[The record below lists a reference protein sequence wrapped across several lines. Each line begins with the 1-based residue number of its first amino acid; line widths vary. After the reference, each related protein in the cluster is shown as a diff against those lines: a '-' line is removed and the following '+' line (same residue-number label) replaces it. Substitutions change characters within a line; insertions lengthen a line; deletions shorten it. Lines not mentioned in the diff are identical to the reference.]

1 MPESPES
8 FTPRKRWGQN
18 FLINSGA
25 CDTIVR
31 AFTPRPDDRV
41 IEIGPGKGA
50 LTRKLAGR
58 VGRLLLIE
66 VDPILAGLLRA
77 EYPPRTEVSGA
88 GEAGFGA
95 AGEVQV
101 VEGDVLRADWA
112 ELLARIDA
120 APDRPARIL
129 GNLPF
134 NIATAVIL
142 RLLHLGPLVRDLMLM
157 VQREVAERILSPP
170 GRKSYGGLSVLCQTY
185 ARVDSILRLGP
196 GSFRPRPKVDSEVVR
211 LLLHDPGGIAAEHP
225 ELLSNMLRAAFAQR
239 RKTLQNNLAQ
249 LTRRGPGGEFLGHAG
264 AKALLESAGIDP
276 RARAESVPVAGFL
289 SLAEAWRTL

>member
-1 MPESPES
+1 MPESPER

-31 AFTPRPDDRV
+31 AFAPRPDDRV

-77 EYPPRTEVSGA
+77 EYPPRTEGPGVGVDA
-88 GEAGFGA
+88 G
-95 AGEVQV
+95 GEVQV
-101 VEGDVLRADWA
+101 VEGDVLQVDWA
-112 ELLARIDA
+112 DLLARIDA

-142 RLLHLGPLVRDLMLM
+142 RLLHLGPMVRDLMLM

-170 GRKSYGGLSVLCQTY
+170 GRKSYGGLSILCQTY

-211 LLLHDPGGIAAEHP
+211 LLLREPGGIATEHP
-225 ELLSNMLRAAFAQR
+225 ELLSKLLRAAFAQR

-249 LTRRGPGGEFLGHAG
+249 LTRRGPGGELLGHAG
-264 AKALLESAGIDP
+264 ALALLESAGLDP

>member
-1 MPESPES
+1 MPETPER
-8 FTPRKRWGQN
+8 FIPRKRWGQN

-66 VDPILAGLLRA
+66 VDPALAGLLRA
-77 EYPPRTEVSGA
+77 EFTIPTAGPGSGGA
-88 GEAGFGA
+88 GDVQIVEA
-95 AGEVQV
+95 
-101 VEGDVLRADWA
+101 DVLQADWGG
-112 ELLARIDA
+112 LLARIDA
-120 APDRPARIL
+120 GPDRPARII

-142 RLLHLGPLVRDLMLM
+142 RLLHLRPLVRDLMIM
-157 VQREVAERILSPP
+157 VQREVAERIASPP

-211 LLLHDPGGIAAEHP
+211 LALRDPGELATRHP
-225 ELLSNMLRAAFAQR
+225 DLLSDLLRAAFAQR
-239 RKTLQNNLAQ
+239 RKTLQNNLAR
-249 LTRRGPGGEFLGHAG
+249 LTRRGAGGEFLGHAG
-264 AKALLESAGIDP
+264 AQALLEAAGVDP

-289 SLAEAWRTL
+289 SLAEAWRAL

>member
-1 MPESPES
+1 MPESPEG
-8 FTPRKRWGQN
+8 FTPRRRWGQN

-50 LTRKLAGR
+50 LTRLLAGR
-58 VGRLLLIE
+58 VSRLLLIE
-66 VDPILAGLLRA
+66 VDPALAEPLRA
-77 EYPPRTEVSGA
+77 AFPSPAPGMEI
-88 GEAGFGA
+88 
-95 AGEVQV
+95 QV
-101 VEGDVLRADWA
+101 VEADVLQVDWE
-112 ELLARIDA
+112 ELLTRIDA
-120 APDRPARIL
+120 GPDWPARVI

-142 RLLHLGPLVRDLMLM
+142 RLLHLRPLVRDLMLM

-170 GRKSYGGLSVLCQTY
+170 DRKSYGGLSVLCQTY
-185 ARVDSILRLGP
+185 SRADSILRLGP

-211 LLLHDPGGIAAEHP
+211 LVLRDPGELAARHP
-225 ELLSNMLRAAFAQR
+225 DLLSNLLRAAFAQR
-239 RKTLQNNLAQ
+239 RKTLQNNLAR
-249 LTRRGPGGEFLGHAG
+249 LPRSAGSGEILGPAAARR
-264 AKALLESAGIDP
+264 LLEGAGIDP

-289 SLAEAWRTL
+289 RLAEAWRTL